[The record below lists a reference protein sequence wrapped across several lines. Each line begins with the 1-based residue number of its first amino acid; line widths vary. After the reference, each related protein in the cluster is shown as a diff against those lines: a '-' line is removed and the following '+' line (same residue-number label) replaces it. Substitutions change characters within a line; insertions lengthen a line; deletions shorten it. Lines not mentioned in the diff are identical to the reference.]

1 MAVVTTIEFPGVNQT
16 SYETLGACLAVN
28 GAPEGILHHACGPV
42 SGGWRIVDVWR
53 SAEDFDR
60 FVDETLLPAA
70 RALGIPEP
78 VRRECFPAHH
88 AGQVVS

>member
-1 MAVVTTIEFPGVNQT
+1 MPVFTTIEFPGVT
-16 SYETLGACLAVN
+16 ETTYESLGASLASK
-28 GAPEGILHHACGPV
+28 GAPVGILYHACGAV

-60 FVDETLLPAA
+60 FVDGTLLPAA
-70 RALGIPEP
+70 RALGLPEP
-78 VRRECFPAHH
+78 ARRECFPAHH